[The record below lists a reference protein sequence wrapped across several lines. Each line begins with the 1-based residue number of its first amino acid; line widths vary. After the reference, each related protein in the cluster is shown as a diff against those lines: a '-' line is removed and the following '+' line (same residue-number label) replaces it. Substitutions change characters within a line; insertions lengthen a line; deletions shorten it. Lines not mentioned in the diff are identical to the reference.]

1 MLSMFKDSFKRRL
14 MLSAHLAIYRT
25 TCAEGAHVQVR
36 AVAGI
41 VEERLASHVK
51 KELRDIVAPAITDAV
66 RRVLQRRAANEHM
79 LAQVSVMHILPQPA
93 R

>member
-1 MLSMFKDSFKRRL
+1 M
-14 MLSAHLAIYRT
+14 
-25 TCAEGAHVQVR
+25 QVR

-51 KELRDIVAPAITDAV
+51 QELRDIVAPAITGAV
-66 RRVLQRRAANEHM
+66 QQALQRRAANGLM
-79 LAQVSVMHILPQPA
+79 LTQVGVMNTLPQPA